1 MVKSCAHTYNMK
13 RLNIKLPDDLHTR
26 LKVAVALEQT
36 EISEVVRKF
45 LEQYVEKIERKHAR

>member
-1 MVKSCAHTYNMK
+1 MK
-13 RLNIKLPDDLHTR
+13 RLNIKLSDDLHTR

-45 LEQYVEKIERKHAR
+45 LEQYVERIEKKHAR